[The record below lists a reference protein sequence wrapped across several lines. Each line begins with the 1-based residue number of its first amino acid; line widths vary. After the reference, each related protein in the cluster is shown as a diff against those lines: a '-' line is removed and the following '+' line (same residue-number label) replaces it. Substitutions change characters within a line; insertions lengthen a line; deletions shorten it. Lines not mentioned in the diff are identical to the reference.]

1 MPAALVAGLGCALA
15 LIAVNWHVVPHDRL
29 LVWLVY
35 HLILSAGRY
44 GLARSFRANKPGLVN
59 IERWD
64 RAFLVGT
71 TLAGLGWGASA
82 LLLFPESSPAH
93 QVFLAFV
100 LAGITAGAA
109 STLAARFD
117 AFLSF
122 SLPMLTPLIL
132 RLFALDHEQALPM
145 AICTML
151 FSLLMVYT
159 AYRTSNTVL
168 ETLRLKYHNAQLVD
182 QLTGQLQEGE
192 QMELLLTVKTEHH
205 RFIMEYAQDII
216 YRTDRSGRFT
226 RG

>member
-1 MPAALVAGLGCALA
+1 MQQTGVTRMSSSQSFPDREPPSTSPLFKPIDSARDSSIALQRVTLLYEAMPAALVAGLGCALA

-122 SLPMLTPLIL
+122 SLF
-132 RLFALDHEQALPM
+132 R
-145 AICTML
+145 C
-151 FSLLMVYT
+151 
-159 AYRTSNTVL
+159 
-168 ETLRLKYHNAQLVD
+168 
-182 QLTGQLQEGE
+182 
-192 QMELLLTVKTEHH
+192 
-205 RFIMEYAQDII
+205 
-216 YRTDRSGRFT
+216 
-226 RG
+226 